1 MMESPG
7 PRSRAAAE
15 GPTASESENNSRREA
30 IRRDIAHR
38 LRRSC
43 SHLSEDAFAA
53 LVDKI
58 MRVQI
63 AGEARSQ

>member
-1 MMESPG
+1 MSEISG

-15 GPTASESENNSRREA
+15 RPTAKESETNSRREA

-53 LVDKI
+53 LVDEI
-58 MRVQI
+58 MRVQL
-63 AGEARSQ
+63 AGEARSH

>member
-1 MMESPG
+1 MSELSG
-7 PRSRAAAE
+7 PRSRPAGE
-15 GPTASESENNSRREA
+15 RPTPSDSENNPRREA
-30 IRRDIAHR
+30 IRRDIAQR

-63 AGEARSQ
+63 AGEARSH